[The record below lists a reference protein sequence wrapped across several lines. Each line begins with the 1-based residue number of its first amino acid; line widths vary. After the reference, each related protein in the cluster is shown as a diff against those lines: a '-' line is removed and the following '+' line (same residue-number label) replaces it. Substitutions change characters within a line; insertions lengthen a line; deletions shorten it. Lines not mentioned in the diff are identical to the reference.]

1 MEWPGPL
8 ETVREVDIETSRA
21 PDSPPRRT
29 PIWIVVEGGD
39 VFIRSLRGSRGRW
52 YRDLVAN
59 PKATL
64 HVDGE
69 AVPVRA
75 VDASDPESVERATA
89 GLRNKYPASR
99 SLDSMLR
106 DEMIDATLRLEP
118 RE

>member
-21 PDSPPRRT
+21 PDSPKRRKT
-29 PIWIVVEGGD
+29 IWIAVEDGD
-39 VFIRSLRGSRGRW
+39 VYVRSLRGASGRW
-52 YRDLVAN
+52 YRDLRAN
-59 PKATL
+59 PEGTL
-64 HVDGE
+64 HVAGE

-89 GLRNKYPASR
+89 GLRRKYPDSR

-106 DEMIDATLRLEP
+106 DDMVDATLRLEP
-118 RE
+118 R